1 MVKNIA
7 GTGGAPVARLTGR
20 HVLPRLTG
28 LVAALGLILGAMVLT
43 GPAAQAIDYDCA
55 DFDNQAQA
63 QKHLT
68 AGDPNRLDADD
79 DGIACDSLPCP
90 CSSKQPGQ
98 QPAQEPAH
106 HNTTAQQ
113 ATVRQGARIVRVVDG
128 DTVVVRLK
136 HRQRYVRLLGI
147 DTPEISGGVE
157 CYGRAAKARL
167 RAILPV
173 GTRVRL
179 VSDPTQARVDRYG
192 RLLRYVMKGSLDVDR
207 RMVGIGAARVYVYGG
222 KAFKRVTGYRGA
234 QRSAR
239 LNDRGLWGAC

>member
-1 MVKNIA
+1 MS
-7 GTGGAPVARLTGR
+7 RLTS
-20 HVLPRLTG
+20 LISALTLLVGG
-28 LVAALGLILGAMVLT
+28 LLLS
-43 GPAAQAIDYDCA
+43 GPAAHAVDYDCA

-68 AGDPNRLDADD
+68 PGDPNRLDADG
-79 DGIACDSLPCP
+79 DGKACDSLPCP
-90 CSSKQPGQ
+90 CSTQ
-98 QPAQEPAH
+98 QPNHQPAH
-106 HNTTAQQ
+106 QSTI
-113 ATVRQGARIVRVVDG
+113 RQGARIVRVVDG

-136 HRQRYVRLLGI
+136 HGRQRYVRLMGI

-167 RAILPV
+167 RRTLPV

-192 RLLRYVMKGSLDVDR
+192 RLLRYVAKGKLDVDR
-207 RMVGIGAARVYVYGG
+207 RMVAIGAARVYVYGG
-222 KAFKRVTGYRGA
+222 KPFQRVKGYRSS

-239 LNDRGLWGAC
+239 LADRGLWGACD